1 VARVLIVDDSKMMRR
16 NLRKILVEAGHEVV
30 GEATNGAEALSEYA
44 NTKPDL
50 VTMDINMPVLDGIEA
65 VKRILIDFPEA
76 RIIVISAHNEQ
87 SRVYQAIKS
96 GAKNYVV
103 KPIAAAKVIEVIES
117 VLQQR
122 DPADVQ

>member
-1 VARVLIVDDSKMMRR
+1 MATVLIVDDSKMMRR
-16 NLRKILVEAGHEVV
+16 NLRKILTEAGHQVV

-103 KPIAAAKVIEVIES
+103 KPIAANKVIDVINA
-117 VLQQR
+117 VLQQK
-122 DPADVQ
+122 DPARVD

>member
-1 VARVLIVDDSKMMRR
+1 MATVLIVDDSKMMRR
-16 NLRKILVEAGHEVV
+16 NLRKILTEAGHQVV

-103 KPIAAAKVIEVIES
+103 KPIAANKVVEVIDN
-117 VLQQR
+117 VLRQK
-122 DPADVQ
+122 DPVRVE